1 MSSKWKEPIVWATV
15 AIAIA
20 TVVNIFISMGMWEVT
35 RENTEISRKVFEA
48 SFRPYVGAP
57 KAVALRMKNE
67 KGEYLRAYLIE
78 MEIKNFGQV
87 PAYNFEVLT
96 WRGLL
101 DGIEA
106 HKTTGLGGL
115 GVKPTLL
122 LPTSSRFVHVLVRDD
137 SYSKVVSGQA
147 RLEIELELQYTDP
160 AGKNYRYRTKRVYDH
175 TRRKFVT
182 IEEEEYQPSS

>member
-1 MSSKWKEPIVWATV
+1 MSSRWKDPIVWATV
-15 AIAIA
+15 TIAIA
-20 TVVNIFISMGMWEVT
+20 TVVNISISKGMWEVT
-35 RENTEISRKVFEA
+35 KENTEISRKVFEA

-57 KAVALRMKNE
+57 KALALRTKNE
-67 KGEYLRAYLIE
+67 KGEYLRALTVE

-87 PAYNFEVLT
+87 PAYNFEVIT

-101 DGIEA
+101 DGIET
-106 HKTTGLGGL
+106 HETSGLGGL

-122 LPTSSRFVHVLVRDD
+122 LPASSRFVHVFVRGDP
-137 SYSKVVSGQA
+137 YSKVVSGQA

-160 AGKNYRYRTKRVYDH
+160 AGKNYRYRTKRVYDY
-175 TRRKFVT
+175 TRRRFVT